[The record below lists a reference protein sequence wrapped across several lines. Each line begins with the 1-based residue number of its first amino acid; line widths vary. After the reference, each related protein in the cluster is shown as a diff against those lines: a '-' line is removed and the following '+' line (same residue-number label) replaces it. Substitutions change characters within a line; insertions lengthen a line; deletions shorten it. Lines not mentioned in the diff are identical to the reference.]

1 MQDVSIA
8 NLPPLVRTG
17 LHLSIVIASVGL
29 CLILLPTRLP
39 GMEILGVGPSW
50 LVMWTITWSL
60 NRSIWHAATAG
71 IVLGLIQDG
80 MTFPATTTL
89 GTVPTHVLSLTIV
102 GVLAFGLH
110 KQRYLD
116 DTILSASIAA
126 FLLTIVSEFVTGL
139 QYFLETA
146 IEQSPAASMNS
157 LNYLWTNQSLV
168 VLIAAILSGLWMPIL
183 YYPLSFW
190 WRRMAANDKFG

>member
-1 MQDVSIA
+1 MSIA
-8 NLPPLVRTG
+8 NLSPLVRTG
-17 LHLSIVIASVGL
+17 LHISIVIASVGL
-29 CLILLPTRLP
+29 CLILLPSRLP

-60 NRSIWHAATAG
+60 HRSIWHAATAG
-71 IVLGLIQDG
+71 VVLGLIQDG
-80 MTFPATTTL
+80 MTFPATATL

-102 GVLAFGLH
+102 GVLAFWLH

-116 DTILSASIAA
+116 DTILSVSIAA
-126 FLLTIVSEFVTGL
+126 FFLTIVSEFVTGL

-146 IEQSPAASMNS
+146 IQQSPSASMDS

-183 YYPLSFW
+183 YYPLNLW
-190 WRRMAANDKFG
+190 WQKIFADSKFG

>member
-1 MQDVSIA
+1 MSIA
-8 NLPPLVRTG
+8 NLPPLVRNG
-17 LHLSIVIASVGL
+17 LHISIVIASVGL
-29 CLILLPTRLP
+29 CLILLPSRLP

-80 MTFPATTTL
+80 MTFPASATL
-89 GTVPTHVLSLTIV
+89 GTVPTHVWSLTIV
-102 GVLAFGLH
+102 GVLAFWLH

-116 DTILSASIAA
+116 DTILSVSIAA
-126 FLLTIVSEFVTGL
+126 FFLTIVSEFITGL

-146 IEQSPAASMNS
+146 IQQSPAASMDS
-157 LNYLWTNQSLV
+157 LNYLWTNQSPTI
-168 VLIAAILSGLWMPIL
+168 LIAAILSGLWMPIL
-183 YYPLSFW
+183 YYPLNFW
-190 WRRMAANDKFG
+190 WRKIFADSKFS